1 MPTLDRNNLEN
12 EFDME
17 NNVTE
22 LIEPEVVEEAPDRF
36 ELEWEQQT
44 SDIESL
50 KTNIERANEILDR
63 VQDEFNNG
71 NFSARLVEVAGQ
83 IINGITNAG
92 KVLIDNTN
100 YNKYLDIRKQLALL
114 KEREV
119 EMKRV
124 KYDRPKNQNL
134 IIASHR
140 DIMKLIH
147 DKKNSKNIETE

>member
-22 LIEPEVVEEAPDRF
+22 LIEPEVVEEGPDRF

-119 EMKRV
+119 EMKQV

-147 DKKNSKNIETE
+147 DKKNSKNVETE